1 MLAWE
6 CVLLGACARDNAGGR
21 VLSQR
26 LLHHHPHVLQALDG
40 IVIKHGSL
48 WALSLEDLVNLSL
61 LRNLILPCPL
71 TPSSF
76 YILLLSL

>member
-26 LLHHHPHVLQALDG
+26 LLHHHPHVLQTLDDL
-40 IVIKHGSL
+40 IIKHSSL